1 MLWGELHSKD
11 YIKMEKFQSNE
22 LETCPDCKGSGSS
35 GDGLCSSCN
44 GKGII

>member
-1 MLWGELHSKD
+1 MDKAEQYQD
-11 YIKMEKFQSNE
+11 RIQMEKFQSNTGE
-22 LETCPDCKGSGSS
+22 ICPDCKGSGSN

>member
-1 MLWGELHSKD
+1 MLWEEQQIQDHIQMGRLK
-11 YIKMEKFQSNE
+11 SNNDE
-22 LETCPDCKGSGSS
+22 ICPDCKGSGSN